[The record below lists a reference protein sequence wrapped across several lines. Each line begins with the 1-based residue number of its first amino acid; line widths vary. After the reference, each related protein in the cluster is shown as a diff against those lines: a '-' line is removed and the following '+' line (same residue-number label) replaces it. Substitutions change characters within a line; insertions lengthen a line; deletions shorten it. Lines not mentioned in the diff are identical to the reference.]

1 MNFKVLEIYIISC
14 RVKNEIP
21 TWIGLFNFVLNYKKY
36 IGENEMGATWIKMN
50 LGIFD
55 NVKFRIINTMP
66 ERDSIIYIWIKLLVL
81 AGQVNDKGKIY
92 INKKMP
98 YTIKT
103 LCSVLERPEP
113 VVSLAIDKM
122 QELQMINIDEKGI
135 IKIKN
140 WAKYQNLEG
149 LEKTREQTKERV
161 AKYRKRK
168 KESEENLCNV
178 TGNDDVTPKKEI
190 EKENKEEEQEL
201 DKDVNKKERRKSNVV
216 SLEDKKMEEV
226 NEAAVKLLNHY
237 ESITGKPGIFKFES
251 IVLAISKYGADNVRM
266 AIDKSIEADKIT
278 MRYVNGI
285 LRNWAKEGY
294 PKESEFVNGNSGLAS
309 NGGKFENIKPPEP
322 KVLTEEERKNLKD
335 LI

>member
-1 MNFKVLEIYIISC
+1 
-14 RVKNEIP
+14 
-21 TWIGLFNFVLNYKKY
+21 
-36 IGENEMGATWIKMN
+36 
-50 LGIFD
+50 
-55 NVKFRIINTMP
+55 
-66 ERDSIIYIWIKLLVL
+66 
-81 AGQVNDKGKIY
+81 
-92 INKKMP
+92 
-98 YTIKT
+98 
-103 LCSVLERPEP
+103 
-113 VVSLAIDKM
+113 
-122 QELQMINIDEKGI
+122 
-135 IKIKN
+135 
-140 WAKYQNLEG
+140 
-149 LEKTREQTKERV
+149 
-161 AKYRKRK
+161 
-168 KESEENLCNV
+168 
-178 TGNDDVTPKKEI
+178 
-190 EKENKEEEQEL
+190 
-201 DKDVNKKERRKSNVV
+201 
-216 SLEDKKMEEV
+216 MEEV

>member
-1 MNFKVLEIYIISC
+1 
-14 RVKNEIP
+14 
-21 TWIGLFNFVLNYKKY
+21 
-36 IGENEMGATWIKMN
+36 
-50 LGIFD
+50 
-55 NVKFRIINTMP
+55 
-66 ERDSIIYIWIKLLVL
+66 
-81 AGQVNDKGKIY
+81 
-92 INKKMP
+92 MP

-122 QELQMINIDEKGI
+122 QELQMITIDEKGI

-251 IVLAISKYGADNVRM
+251 IVLAISKHGADNVKM
-266 AIDKSIEADKIT
+266 AIDKSGIFSNLYCECSFLLVVAT
-278 MRYVNGI
+278 MLFDCVSTSFPI
-285 LRNWAKEGY
+285 LPLAGMTVTSLYFLSVFILLE
-294 PKESEFVNGNSGLAS
+294 NSSIVL
-309 NGGKFENIKPPEP
+309 PP
-322 KVLTEEERKNLKD
+322 VIDTV
-335 LI
+335 

>member
-1 MNFKVLEIYIISC
+1 
-14 RVKNEIP
+14 
-21 TWIGLFNFVLNYKKY
+21 
-36 IGENEMGATWIKMN
+36 MGATWIKMN

-103 LCSVLERPEP
+103 LCSVLERPET

-122 QELQMINIDEKGI
+122 KELQMINVDEKGV

-149 LEKTREQTKERV
+149 LEKTREQTKDRV

-168 KESEENLCNV
+168 KEAEEKLGNV
-178 TGNDDVTPKKEI
+178 TGNDDVTHKI
-190 EKENKEEEQEL
+190 EKENKEEQEL
-201 DKDVNKKERRKSNVV
+201 DKDVNKKEIRKSNVV

-226 NEAAVKLLNHY
+226 NESAIKLLSHY
-237 ESITGKPGIFKFES
+237 EYITGKPSIFKFES
-251 IVLAISKYGADNVRM
+251 IVLAISKYGADNVKM
-266 AIDKSIEADKIT
+266 AIDKSIEAGKIT

-294 PKESEFVNGNSGLAS
+294 PKESEFVNGNRGLAS
-309 NGGKFENIKPPEP
+309 NSGKFENVKPPEP
-322 KVLTEEERKNLKD
+322 KVLTEEERKNIKD